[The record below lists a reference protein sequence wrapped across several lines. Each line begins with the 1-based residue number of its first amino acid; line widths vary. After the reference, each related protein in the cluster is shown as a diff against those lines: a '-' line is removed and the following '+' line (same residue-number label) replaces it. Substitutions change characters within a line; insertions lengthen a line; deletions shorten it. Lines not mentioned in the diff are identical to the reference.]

1 MTKQSDCRISHVLYR
16 VSDLHQAVEKLRDA
30 GFIVEYGTEP
40 EKAYNALIWFEQGCF
55 VEIFKSS
62 TLPFWVRWAMKALGY
77 QVLLDRMQL
86 WMHAGYGWCEWSLE
100 STTASL
106 DTQKTLFRHYNRPF
120 KTLKAKRKDV
130 SARTLRWH
138 LLIPHEVYF
147 PFLMSPYVPNPRPSV
162 INHPNGITGIAR
174 LTVGNQNLD
183 MDFLKLLIDHSTDLE
198 LVDDK
203 KGLQQVHFKGSVLT
217 IEEILDPRK

>member
-62 TLPFWVRWAMKALGY
+62 TLPFWVRWA
-77 QVLLDRMQL
+77 
-86 WMHAGYGWCEWSLE
+86 
-100 STTASL
+100 
-106 DTQKTLFRHYNRPF
+106 
-120 KTLKAKRKDV
+120 
-130 SARTLRWH
+130 
-138 LLIPHEVYF
+138 I
-147 PFLMSPYVPNPRPSV
+147 
-162 INHPNGITGIAR
+162 
-174 LTVGNQNLD
+174 
-183 MDFLKLLIDHSTDLE
+183 LE

-217 IEEILDPRK
+217 IEDILDPRK